1 MAKHASEDKKECCSN
16 NGSISGLV
24 NQQISAALLDDL
36 QPINR
41 SVYSTGDLINKSMK
55 QSGNNHS
62 LNQSIQSRHINTPQS
77 ASWQRSQSANQSVCK
92 PVSCKP
98 VSLQT
103 SQSVVSLQASK
114 SAGQTVCKWSVC
126 KQVCR
131 PISLHA
137 GQSVCKLVSHRN
149 NQSLNRL
156 KQLNVGY
163 MN

>member
-24 NQQISAALLDDL
+24 NQQISAALSDDL

-77 ASWQRSQSANQSVCK
+77 ASWQHSQYANRQSASQSVCK
-92 PVSCKP
+92 P
-98 VSLQT
+98 
-103 SQSVVSLQASK
+103 VSLQASK

-131 PISLHA
+131 PISLQA
-137 GQSVCKLVSHRN
+137 SQSAS
-149 NQSLNRL
+149 
-156 KQLNVGY
+156 
-163 MN
+163 

>member
-24 NQQISAALLDDL
+24 NQQISAALSDDL

-103 SQSVVSLQASK
+103 SQSVVSLQAKQSASGQSASK
-114 SAGQTVCKWSVC
+114 SAGPSVC
-126 KQVCR
+126 MQA
-131 PISLHA
+131 S
-137 GQSVCKLVSHRN
+137 QSAS
-149 NQSLNRL
+149 
-156 KQLNVGY
+156 
-163 MN
+163 

>member
-24 NQQISAALLDDL
+24 NQQISAALSDDL

-77 ASWQRSQSANQSVCK
+77 ASWQHSQYANRQSASQSV
-92 PVSCKP
+92 CKP

-103 SQSVVSLQASK
+103 SQSVVSLQAKQSASGQSASK
-114 SAGQTVCKWSVC
+114 SAGPSVC
-126 KQVCR
+126 MQA
-131 PISLHA
+131 S
-137 GQSVCKLVSHRN
+137 QSAS
-149 NQSLNRL
+149 
-156 KQLNVGY
+156 
-163 MN
+163 